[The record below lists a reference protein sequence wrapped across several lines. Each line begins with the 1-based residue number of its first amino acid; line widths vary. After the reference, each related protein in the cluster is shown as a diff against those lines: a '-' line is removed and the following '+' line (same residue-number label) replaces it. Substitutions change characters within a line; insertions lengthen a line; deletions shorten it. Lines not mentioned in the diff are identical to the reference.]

1 MITKTPKRSNEP
13 PFWGLFGAGGM
24 YSAIFFPV
32 LILLIG
38 IILPLSM
45 KSGAS
50 ISATTSEIALLIL
63 VFFSRFFG
71 STIVLGAIILPL
83 WCAMHRIHHCLH
95 DLKIHLPGAK
105 FLCYGFASIVSLLA
119 IVAWARIV
127 IL

>member
-1 MITKTPKRSNEP
+1 MEQIPKRSNEP

-24 YSAIFFPV
+24 YSAIFSPI
-32 LILLIG
+32 LIVLIG
-38 IILPLSM
+38 IVLPLSM
-45 KSGAS
+45 RYGESINASTSGVAL
-50 ISATTSEIALLIL
+50 EILGS
-63 VFFSRFFG
+63 FSRVCG

-105 FLCYGFASIVSLLA
+105 FLCYGFASIVSVLA
-119 IVAWARIV
+119 IVAWVRVV

>member
-1 MITKTPKRSNEP
+1 MIKQTPKRSNEP

-24 YSAIFFPV
+24 YSAIFSPV
-32 LILLIG
+32 LIVLIG

-45 KSGAS
+45 QSGEA
-50 ISATTSEIALLIL
+50 ISPSTSESALSIL
-63 VFFSRFFG
+63 ASFSRFCG
-71 STIVLGAIILPL
+71 STIVLGAIVLPL

-105 FLCYGFASIVSLLA
+105 FLCYGFASVVSVLA
-119 IVAWARIV
+119 IIAWARVV

>member
-50 ISATTSEIALLIL
+50 IKTRKLIAP
-63 VFFSRFFG
+63 RP
-71 STIVLGAIILPL
+71 AY
-83 WCAMHRIHHCLH
+83 C
-95 DLKIHLPGAK
+95 
-105 FLCYGFASIVSLLA
+105 
-119 IVAWARIV
+119 
-127 IL
+127 